1 MSGPLNGI
9 RVFDLTRVLAGPSC
23 TQILG
28 DLGADVIKIERPERG
43 DDTRKYGP
51 PFVLDVDG
59 TETTESGYYLSA
71 NRNKRSVT
79 LNLTGAEGQS
89 LAKRMINQC
98 QVLAE
103 NFKVGNL
110 AKFGLDYAS
119 LKAENPGLVYCS
131 ITGFGQTGPK
141 AKRPG
146 YDFMAQ
152 GLGGI
157 MSITGPP
164 GGEPHRVGIP
174 IADLTAGLWA
184 AISIN
189 AALRHRE
196 VTGEGQHLDIS
207 LLDTQVSLLS
217 IQGLNYLTSG
227 EVPGLLGNAHP
238 NIVPYQV
245 FPTADGNIIVA
256 VGNDDQFKRYCEFAG
271 VPELINDE
279 RFVTNKAR
287 VQNREALTQILNE
300 VMRQNPSAYWLEELE
315 KNKITCGPINNIDQV
330 FADAQVVARDMRI
343 EMTHPATGGEPVSLI
358 GSPSKMSVTEVS
370 YRHAPP
376 MLGQHTEEVLEE
388 LLGLDAA
395 ECNRLR
401 EQGVI

>member
-28 DLGADVIKIERPERG
+28 DLGADVIKIERPELG

-184 AISIN
+184 TISIN

-330 FADAQVVARDMRI
+330 FADTQVVARDMRI
-343 EMTHPATGGEPVSLI
+343 EMNHPATGGEPVSLI

>member
-28 DLGADVIKIERPERG
+28 DLGADVIKIERPEHG

-89 LAKRMINQC
+89 LAKRMISQC

-110 AKFGLDYAS
+110 AKFGLDYTS

-271 VPELINDE
+271 VPELIDDE

-287 VQNREALTQILNE
+287 VQNREALTQILND
-300 VMRQNPSAYWLEELE
+300 VMRQKPSAYWLEALE
-315 KNKITCGPINNIDQV
+315 KIKITCGPINNIDQV
-330 FADAQVVARDMRI
+330 FDDAQVAARGMRI
-343 EMTHPATGGEPVSLI
+343 EMNHPATGGEPVSLI

-388 LLGLDAA
+388 LLGIDAA

>member
-28 DLGADVIKIERPERG
+28 DLGADVIKIERPELG

-89 LAKRMINQC
+89 LAKRMIKQC

-110 AKFGLDYAS
+110 AKFGLDYTS

-287 VQNREALTQILNE
+287 VQNREALTQILND
-300 VMRQNPSAYWLEELE
+300 VMRKKPSAYWLEALE
-315 KNKITCGPINNIDQV
+315 KIKITCGPINNIDQV
-330 FADAQVVARDMRI
+330 FDDAQVAARGMRI
-343 EMTHPATGGEPVSLI
+343 EMNHPATGGEPLSLI

-388 LLGLDAA
+388 LLGIDAA